1 MYMDGGDG
9 MTHKEKAYE
18 LLHQQYH
25 CSQALFGAFAG
36 DFGLDL
42 KTAFKISTCFGGGM
56 RQGGTCGCITASLL
70 VLGMALGFYDSQDKE
85 KEVYGNKK
93 TEEFIRRFTERMKGV
108 IYCRD
113 ILGKDISKPNEMAD
127 IRKEGLILKKCP
139 DAINISIEILEDML
153 SEYFKDIK
161 ESSIRPE
168 DIPEDDEMES
178 IIKRVSKLRRFNRNV
193 NNLIHSSDKE
203 IAFIQFDVRKFK
215 IINDLYGEK
224 FGDEVLDFIKRQ
236 LKRICHPEQFFINLH
251 SDVFMLVTEYQSEEE
266 LITFIRQFDARV
278 CKFKDVKL
286 QMSYGV
292 YTVEDR
298 EMEMRQMSDRAA
310 MTRKAAKS
318 NIVTNILF
326 YKEQFKDMLYNR
338 KFIEENIQTAI
349 DSRQLKMYLQP
360 KYSINR
366 NTIIGAEALI
376 RWEHPEKGMIFPN
389 QFIPIIEENG
399 FIKQVDYY
407 IWNEACRFI
416 RKCIDSGIT
425 DCPVSV
431 NVSRVHLQD
440 DECIYVL
447 SNLVNEY
454 EIPKQLLE
462 LEITETVN
470 DQQVSMKAFQLKE
483 EGYTLLM
490 DDFGSGYSSLN
501 ILLETPFDVI
511 KLDKK
516 FMENMMVSAKG
527 RMILEQVVS
536 MANRLGLG
544 LLAEGVETKEQV
556 ELLQNIGCDQVQG
569 YYYAK
574 PMAAEDFFTLL
585 KKQNQNK

>member
-1 MYMDGGDG
+1 
-9 MTHKEKAYE
+9 
-18 LLHQQYH
+18 
-25 CSQALFGAFAG
+25 
-36 DFGLDL
+36 
-42 KTAFKISTCFGGGM
+42 M

-93 TEEFIRRFTERMKGV
+93 TEEFIRRFTEQMKGV

-193 NNLIHSSDKE
+193 NNLIHSSSKE

-251 SDVFMLVTEYQSEEE
+251 SDVFMLVTEYESEEE
-266 LITFIRQFDARV
+266 LITFIHQFDARI

-360 KYSINR
+360 KYSLS
-366 NTIIGAEALI
+366 LI
-376 RWEHPEKGMIFPN
+376 HI
-389 QFIPIIEENG
+389 
-399 FIKQVDYY
+399 
-407 IWNEACRFI
+407 
-416 RKCIDSGIT
+416 
-425 DCPVSV
+425 
-431 NVSRVHLQD
+431 
-440 DECIYVL
+440 
-447 SNLVNEY
+447 
-454 EIPKQLLE
+454 
-462 LEITETVN
+462 
-470 DQQVSMKAFQLKE
+470 
-483 EGYTLLM
+483 
-490 DDFGSGYSSLN
+490 
-501 ILLETPFDVI
+501 
-511 KLDKK
+511 
-516 FMENMMVSAKG
+516 
-527 RMILEQVVS
+527 
-536 MANRLGLG
+536 
-544 LLAEGVETKEQV
+544 
-556 ELLQNIGCDQVQG
+556 
-569 YYYAK
+569 
-574 PMAAEDFFTLL
+574 
-585 KKQNQNK
+585 

>member
-1 MYMDGGDG
+1 
-9 MTHKEKAYE
+9 
-18 LLHQQYH
+18 
-25 CSQALFGAFAG
+25 
-36 DFGLDL
+36 
-42 KTAFKISTCFGGGM
+42 M

-93 TEEFIRRFTERMKGV
+93 TEEFIRRFTEQMKGV

-193 NNLIHSSDKE
+193 NNLIHSSSKE
-203 IAFIQFDVRKFK
+203 IAFIQFDA
-215 IINDLYGEK
+215 
-224 FGDEVLDFIKRQ
+224 
-236 LKRICHPEQFFINLH
+236 RI
-251 SDVFMLVTEYQSEEE
+251 
-266 LITFIRQFDARV
+266 

-376 RWEHPEKGMIFPN
+376 R
-389 QFIPIIEENG
+389 
-399 FIKQVDYY
+399 
-407 IWNEACRFI
+407 
-416 RKCIDSGIT
+416 
-425 DCPVSV
+425 
-431 NVSRVHLQD
+431 
-440 DECIYVL
+440 
-447 SNLVNEY
+447 
-454 EIPKQLLE
+454 
-462 LEITETVN
+462 
-470 DQQVSMKAFQLKE
+470 
-483 EGYTLLM
+483 
-490 DDFGSGYSSLN
+490 
-501 ILLETPFDVI
+501 
-511 KLDKK
+511 
-516 FMENMMVSAKG
+516 
-527 RMILEQVVS
+527 
-536 MANRLGLG
+536 
-544 LLAEGVETKEQV
+544 
-556 ELLQNIGCDQVQG
+556 
-569 YYYAK
+569 
-574 PMAAEDFFTLL
+574 
-585 KKQNQNK
+585 